1 MELQSHVIFRKA
13 QTDFLLMVKLSL
25 PYEPMK
31 LKKRET
37 GVDLFVSIC
46 KISKLKGF
54 QRLPLQK

>member
-25 PYEPMK
+25 PHVPVK
-31 LKKRET
+31 LKKGET

-46 KISKLKGF
+46 GISKLKGF
-54 QRLPLQK
+54 QRLPL